1 MAETHVTEA
10 ARRYVEAGRIAAA
23 EARKAG
29 TPEYDHRAH
38 DRAVEHE
45 RRAAEALAAE
55 QDAAARSAAGQG
67 G

>member
-1 MAETHVTEA
+1 VADTDAVEA
-10 ARRYVEAGRIAAA
+10 AEKRYVEAGRIAAA

-45 RRAAEALAAE
+45 RKAAEALAAAQE
-55 QDAAARSAAGQG
+55 GAPRSAD
-67 G
+67 